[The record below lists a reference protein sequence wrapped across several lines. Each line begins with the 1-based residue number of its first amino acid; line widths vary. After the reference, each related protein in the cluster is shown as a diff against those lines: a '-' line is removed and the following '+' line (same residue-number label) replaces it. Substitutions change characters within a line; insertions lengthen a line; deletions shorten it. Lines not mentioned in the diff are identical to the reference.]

1 MWHGREAV
9 AITTQKETLLVGA
22 NEDITK
28 FSVIIIKYILAIK
41 MTHELFLETTEKP
54 GFKR

>member
-41 MTHELFLETTEKP
+41 MTHELFLETTKKP